1 MCFTQIAGGIERGAG
16 GLELVSFMRPASWLL
31 AGLTFWDQVG
41 TPKSQRIPEHKMGKL
56 YVMPSPNPP
65 EAEPSPRAPGQEQ
78 NGMPDLTIWKSAPRE
93 RTQEYFPVYS
103 KMSRAMQGAMRRW
116 VRTWFHANPELL
128 QRPHCAYPFLVY
140 MCTTPFYGRQ
150 ANVFTYDVQRTDV
163 LVKAY
168 RSASARL
175 KGELEALNTRRFDW
189 FTREQRSI
197 YKMFNTETELMDA
210 ILRFT
215 QINIPAM
222 KFDDAVAE
230 LRRSFRVN
238 LRRFSKEVDL
248 SEHADELLSIATEV
262 LLTNEADASSLPK
275 AA

>member
-1 MCFTQIAGGIERGAG
+1 
-16 GLELVSFMRPASWLL
+16 
-31 AGLTFWDQVG
+31 
-41 TPKSQRIPEHKMGKL
+41 MGKL
-56 YVMPSPNPP
+56 HVMPSPDPP
-65 EAEPSPRAPGQEQ
+65 VTEQSPKAAKQEPKA
-78 NGMPDLTIWKSAPRE
+78 MPDLTIWKSAPRE

-103 KMSRAMQGAMRRW
+103 KISRAMQAAMRRW

-128 QRPHCAYPFLVY
+128 QRPHSAYPFLVY

-168 RSASARL
+168 RSAATRL

-189 FTREQRSI
+189 FTREHYFAYRSKHVVEYVSKNQRSI
-197 YKMFNTETELMDA
+197 YRMFNTETELMDA
-210 ILRFT
+210 ILKFT
-215 QINIPAM
+215 QIDIPSM
-222 KFDDAVAE
+222 KFEDALAD

-248 SEHADELLSIATEV
+248 SEHADELLRIATEI
-262 LLTNEADASSLPK
+262 LLTSEAEASSLPL

>member
-1 MCFTQIAGGIERGAG
+1 
-16 GLELVSFMRPASWLL
+16 
-31 AGLTFWDQVG
+31 
-41 TPKSQRIPEHKMGKL
+41 MGKL
-56 YVMPSPNPP
+56 YVMPSPNPLA
-65 EAEPSPRAPGQEQ
+65 AESSPRAAKQEQ
-78 NGMPDLTIWKSAPRE
+78 NGMPDLGIWKSAPRE

-150 ANVFTYDVQRTDV
+150 ANIFTYDVQRTDV
-163 LVKAY
+163 LLKAY
-168 RSASARL
+168 RSAAARL

-189 FTREQRSI
+189 FTREHYFAYRSKHVVEYVSKNQRSI

-215 QINIPAM
+215 QIDIPSM
-222 KFDDAVAE
+222 KFDEAVAE

-248 SEHADELLSIATEV
+248 SEHADELLNIATQV
-262 LLTNEADASSLPK
+262 LLTNEADASSLPR